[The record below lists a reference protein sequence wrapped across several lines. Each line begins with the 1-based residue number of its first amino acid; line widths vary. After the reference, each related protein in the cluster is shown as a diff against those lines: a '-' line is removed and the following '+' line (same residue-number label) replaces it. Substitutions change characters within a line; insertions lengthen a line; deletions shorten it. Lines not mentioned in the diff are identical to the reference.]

1 MYAICGKLQVRSHR
15 FTLEAGVAKHF
26 FFVGWLFSL
35 LGRAGQGSH
44 GAHGD
49 TSIDVECLVGD
60 VSAGLIGASENRM
73 GQKNGWE
80 EAGWEE
86 AGWGRRA
93 SGNVTADERRSS
105 PKKKAPVMGAFF
117 VKK

>member
-26 FFVGWLFSL
+26 FFVGWLFFL
-35 LGRAGQGSH
+35 LGRAGQDAH

-80 EAGWEE
+80 EAGW
-86 AGWGRRA
+86 GRRA

-117 VKK
+117 VRK